1 MLVFIYYVYKVVS
14 PSWFDW
20 MNYRVIPSI
29 FGSMDQTSRPQ
40 LQETYKRFWKTIW
53 FMSFGIQFE
62 VACEEISLVCKRNL
76 WQIKHVYASAESKS
90 WYRIYILFNKEYG
103 GIMLISQ
110 MFPRAFGFFPRIFKT
125 QPALG
130 NIRWSLIFW
139 QLNINNHVQII
150 TFFQILLA
158 FKVM

>member
-1 MLVFIYYVYKVVS
+1 MGQWIKHQGHSSKKHINVFGKQYDLCHLVFSLKLLVKKSPWYVSETYGKYSMFMLVLSQNHGTEF
-14 PSWFDW
+14 
-20 MNYRVIPSI
+20 
-29 FGSMDQTSRPQ
+29 
-40 LQETYKRFWKTIW
+40 
-53 FMSFGIQFE
+53 
-62 VACEEISLVCKRNL
+62 
-76 WQIKHVYASAESKS
+76 
-90 WYRIYILFNKEYG
+90 IYILFNKEYG

-110 MFPRAFGFFPRIFKT
+110 MFPRAFGFFPRIFRT

-150 TFFQILLA
+150 TFFQTLLA